1 MYSKDQHALAK
12 IINKSTLSGSSKK
25 LNGSNTMKNSKLINL
40 NKSTFTLFTCLCLLF
55 ISAAAMASRD
65 ISPETMLAMQK
76 SERLLLDV
84 RTVEEYTTSH
94 IPTSVNI
101 PLNEIGTRLSR
112 LSDFK
117 DSPVVVYC
125 RSGTRAAKAITLLE
139 ENGFTNVMHL
149 EGDMLGWEAE
159 KRPTNQLGK

>member
-1 MYSKDQHALAK
+1 MKS
-12 IINKSTLSGSSKK
+12 STLIDRNK
-25 LNGSNTMKNSKLINL
+25 TIFNL
-40 NKSTFTLFTCLCLLF
+40 LTCLCLFF
-55 ISAAAMASRD
+55 ISAAVMASKD
-65 ISPETMLAMQK
+65 ISPETMLAMEK

-84 RTVEEYTTSH
+84 RTVEEYTNSH

-101 PLNEIGTRLSR
+101 PLNEIGARLSR

-117 DSPVVVYC
+117 DSPVIIYC

>member
-1 MYSKDQHALAK
+1 
-12 IINKSTLSGSSKK
+12 
-25 LNGSNTMKNSKLINL
+25 MKNSTLTKSKKSVVKLL
-40 NKSTFTLFTCLCLLF
+40 TCVCLFFVSVATMASTD
-55 ISAAAMASRD
+55 ISAEA
-65 ISPETMLAMQK
+65 MLAMEK

-84 RTVEEYTTSH
+84 RTVEEYTNGH

-101 PLNEIGTRLSR
+101 PLNEIATRLSR
-112 LSDFK
+112 LSEFK

-125 RSGTRAAKAITLLE
+125 RSGLRAGKAIAILE

-159 KRPTNQLGK
+159 NRPTNQLGK

>member
-1 MYSKDQHALAK
+1 
-12 IINKSTLSGSSKK
+12 
-25 LNGSNTMKNSKLINL
+25 MKNSILTKSKKSVVKLL
-40 NKSTFTLFTCLCLLF
+40 TCVCLFFVL
-55 ISAAAMASRD
+55 AATMASTD
-65 ISPETMLAMQK
+65 INAEAMLAMEK

-84 RTVEEYTTSH
+84 RTVEEYTNGH

-101 PLNEIGTRLSR
+101 PLNEIATRLSH
-112 LSDFK
+112 LSEFK

-125 RSGTRAAKAITLLE
+125 RSGLRAGKAIAILE

-159 KRPTNQLGK
+159 NRSINQLGK

>member
-1 MYSKDQHALAK
+1 MALD
-12 IINKSTLSGSSKK
+12 KK
-25 LNGSNTMKNSKLINL
+25 LNGSNTMKNSILTKSKKSVVKLL
-40 NKSTFTLFTCLCLLF
+40 TCVCLFFVL
-55 ISAAAMASRD
+55 AATMASTD
-65 ISPETMLAMQK
+65 INAEAMLAMEK

-84 RTVEEYTTSH
+84 RTVEEYTNGH

-101 PLNEIGTRLSR
+101 PLNEIATRLSH
-112 LSDFK
+112 LSEFK

-125 RSGTRAAKAITLLE
+125 RSGLRAGKAIAILE

-159 KRPTNQLGK
+159 NRSINQLGK